1 MTNKYFVIHTVNDVY
16 FNKLLIAFLPFVA
29 AFFHPLGMEDYSIP
43 ETSVISKWSGKIN
56 TARLNTINT
65 AYCAGVYII
74 ALCFSCKS
82 FCAQHLPLV

>member
-1 MTNKYFVIHTVNDVY
+1 MVKDVY
-16 FNKLLIAFLPFVA
+16 FKKILIALLSFVA

-65 AYCAGVYII
+65 AYCAGMYMI
-74 ALCFSCKS
+74 AIMF
-82 FCAQHLPLV
+82 FV

>member
-1 MTNKYFVIHTVNDVY
+1 MTNKYFVIHMVKDVY
-16 FNKLLIAFLPFVA
+16 FKKILIALLSFVA

-65 AYCAGVYII
+65 AYCAGMYMI
-74 ALCFSCKS
+74 AIMF
-82 FCAQHLPLV
+82 FV

>member
-1 MTNKYFVIHTVNDVY
+1 MTNKYFVIHTVKDVY
-16 FNKLLIAFLPFVA
+16 FKKISIAFLSFVA

-65 AYCAGVYII
+65 AYCAGMYMITIKFFV
-74 ALCFSCKS
+74 
-82 FCAQHLPLV
+82 

>member
-1 MTNKYFVIHTVNDVY
+1 MLTDFIFRMTNKYFVIHTVNDVY
-16 FNKLLIAFLPFVA
+16 FNKLLMAFLSFVA

-74 ALCFSCKS
+74 AIMF
-82 FCAQHLPLV
+82 FV

>member
-16 FNKLLIAFLPFVA
+16 IKKILIAFLSFVA
-29 AFFHPLGMEDYSIP
+29 AFFHPLGMEDYSLP

-56 TARLNTINT
+56 TARLNAINT

-74 ALCFSCKS
+74 AIIF
-82 FCAQHLPLV
+82 FV